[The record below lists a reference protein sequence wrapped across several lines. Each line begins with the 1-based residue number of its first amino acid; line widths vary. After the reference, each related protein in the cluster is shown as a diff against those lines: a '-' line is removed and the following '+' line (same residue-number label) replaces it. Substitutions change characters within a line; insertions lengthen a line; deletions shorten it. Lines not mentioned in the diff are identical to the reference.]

1 MFSVSIPTDI
11 LRYKLFIFLGY
22 VDFTRASWACT
33 ELYRH
38 WQYAKSKIPLDCV
51 YIPEHRSLTMVDC
64 VRVLK
69 NHSLTANLLFVQD
82 HPTLTTVLVDDGL
95 YNIEYPLRNVSI
107 IGSKQTEIAAWEH
120 GLQVEGDCCIYGIAL
135 RPHHIWGET
144 SFSLNNIQSQQMC
157 DGFWYHVE
165 NHTARDLYALY
176 QREHTFKTLSNN
188 IIAPTKFAHS
198 PFNRGIM
205 HSDVVR
211 QEKRNE
217 ALEQK
222 IMDLKETPPHLF
234 DISKYRQPPG
244 DREKQIYRHPMNL
257 YPDYGYFITMVDR
270 PFLKELHARWQTKP
284 LYAWPDEDENYK
296 KRKAEA
302 DIAIEAARNARDA
315 AARNVSMT
323 DACLVM

>member
-1 MFSVSIPTDI
+1 MFCVSIPTDI

-22 VDFTRASWACT
+22 VDFTRASWTCT

-51 YIPEHRSLTMVDC
+51 YIPEHRSLNASMIDC

-95 YNIEYPLRNVSI
+95 YNIEYPLRNVTI
-107 IGSKQTEIAAWEH
+107 ICSKQTEIAACSG

-157 DGFWYHVE
+157 DGFWYHEE

-176 QREHTFKTLSNN
+176 QREHTFEILTNN
-188 IIAPTKFAHS
+188 IS
-198 PFNRGIM
+198 EQNEEY
-205 HSDVVR
+205 SVR
-211 QEKRNE
+211 TEKRNE

-244 DREKQIYRHPMNL
+244 EREQQIYRHPMNL
-257 YPDYGYFITMVDR
+257 YPDWQYFITMIDR

-284 LYAWPDEDENYK
+284 LYAWPDEDDDYK
-296 KRKAEA
+296 KRVAEA
-302 DIAIEAARNARDA
+302 DIAIEAARN
-315 AARNVSMT
+315 VSMI
-323 DACLVM
+323 DVCLIM